1 MKKIGSLA
9 AAFIF
14 IIQVEGIAATASLH
28 ATADTSISARDPN
41 NNFGADGH
49 ASAGRDGSGI
59 GNPRRALFRFDL
71 TSVPAGSTINSA
83 TLKLSV
89 VLTPGIGAANSNFKL
104 HRLTANWIEGNKTS
118 PPGPGTSG
126 NGALATA
133 AEVTWNNRAHGI
145 TAWSGGVGATGDFI
159 VSSSASV
166 AVTGNGSYSWSS
178 TQLTAD
184 VQGQLANAA
193 LNYGWLLVSDNEA
206 SGRTVR
212 GFGTEQSTLAA
223 NRPVLEVDY
232 TPPVPPQ
239 DIVIESFTPDTSA
252 FELVWTGPTNLLY
265 DVQYRTSLTDSNGWK
280 TAEAYIE
287 PAAGSNVWNDVPLLA
302 GPLQNPETFY
312 RVQGLETSIAPLQV
326 EFNIIAT
333 NLTAPGMLTHA
344 GDGSGRLFVVEQIG
358 RIRVINGSGLL
369 PAPFLDIS
377 SLMTNLPPTGIAG
390 YNDPGINPFYDERGL
405 LGLAFHPNYASNG
418 RFFIHYSAPPSDGIS
433 DNKSVIAEYMVSAGN
448 TNLANGASGQTL
460 LEVHQPEFNHAGGTI
475 TFGPDGYLYLGFG
488 DGGGA
493 NDVHGAIGNG
503 QNTTNLLGNILRIDI
518 DSGFPYAIPLDNPF
532 VSVSGFL
539 PEIYAYGFR
548 NPYRF
553 SFDSGGSNELIVA
566 DVGQNLWEE
575 IDVVEIGENHGWR
588 IAEGHHAFD
597 LPLAGTLGV
606 DPAADL
612 AWPIHNYKHGTL
624 GISVIGGFMYRG
636 SAYPELVG
644 KYVFG
649 DFSTSFGAPDGQL
662 YYLSETRPDIWQRFE
677 FSIQPGGGTLGR
689 YVKGFGQGEDGEIY
703 LLSDSAAGPSGTGG
717 DVRRLIKPAP

>member
-1 MKKIGSLA
+1 VKKYAVLSAVLLLALSPTFADTVSLSA
-9 AAFIF
+9 
-14 IIQVEGIAATASLH
+14 E
-28 ATADTSISARDPN
+28 ADTSISARDPN
-41 NNFGADGH
+41 NNFGGDPH
-49 ASAGRDGSGI
+49 ASSGRDGNLG
-59 GNPRRALFRFDL
+59 GNPRRALLRFDL
-71 TSVPAGSTINSA
+71 GSIPAGSTINSA
-83 TLKLSV
+83 VLKLTV
-89 VLTPGIGAANSNFKL
+89 VKSPTVGAVNSNFKL
-104 HRLTANWIEGNKTS
+104 HRMTAGWIEGNKIS
-118 PPGPGTSG
+118 PVGPGTTG
-126 NGALATA
+126 NGAA
-133 AEVTWNNRAHGI
+133 ADPGETTWNSRAHGI
-145 TAWSGGVGATGDFI
+145 IAWTGGTGGTGDFI
-159 VSSSASV
+159 VAPSASTAV
-166 AVTGNGSYSWSS
+166 AGLGSYSWS
-178 TQLTAD
+178 AA
-184 VQGQLANAA
+184 QLAADAQGWLANSGQ
-193 LNYGWLLVSDNEA
+193 NYGWLLISDNEA
-206 SGRTVR
+206 VNRTAR
-212 GFGTEQSTLAA
+212 AFGAEQNTLAT

-265 DVQYRTSLTDSNGWK
+265 DVQYRTSLTDSNGWN

-287 PAAGSNVWNDVPLLA
+287 SAAGSNVWNDVPLLA

-333 NLTAPGMLTHA
+333 NLAAPGMLTHA

-405 LGLAFHPNYASNG
+405 LGMAFHPNYASNG

-475 TFGPDGYLYLGFG
+475 TFGPDGYLYIGFG

-493 NDVHGAIGNG
+493 DDVHGVIGNG

-518 DSGFPYAIPLDNPF
+518 DSGFPYTIPLDNPF

-553 SFDSGGSNELIVA
+553 SFDSGGSNELVVA

-575 IDVVEIGENHGWR
+575 IDIVFKGENHGWR
-588 IAEGHHAFD
+588 ITEGHHEFD
-597 LPLAGTLGV
+597 LPLATTLGF
-606 DPAADL
+606 DPATL
-612 AWPIHNYKHGTL
+612 SYPIHDYKHGPL
-624 GISVIGGFMYRG
+624 GISVIGGFIYRG
-636 SAYPELVG
+636 TAYPELDG
-644 KYVFG
+644 SYVFG
-649 DFSTSFGAPDGQL
+649 DFSTSFGSPDGKL

-677 FSIQPGGGTLGR
+677 FSIQPGGGALGR
-689 YVKGFGQGEDGEIY
+689 FVKGFGEGEDGEIY
-703 LLSDSAAGPSGTGG
+703 LLSDSDAGPSGTGG
-717 DVRRLIKPAP
+717 DVRKLVKP